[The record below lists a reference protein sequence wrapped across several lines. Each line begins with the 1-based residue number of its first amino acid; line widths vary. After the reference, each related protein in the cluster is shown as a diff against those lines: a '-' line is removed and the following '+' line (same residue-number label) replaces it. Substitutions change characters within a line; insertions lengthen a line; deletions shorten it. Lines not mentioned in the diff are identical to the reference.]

1 MHTENHY
8 TSRLAVDLGTMDYA
22 ECLALQKD
30 MVRKRVDEAI
40 PDTLLFVDHPSVYT
54 IGRKADSSNFP
65 GIDVIRTERGGDV
78 TYHGPGQLVVYPIM
92 KLWEEGKVDIK
103 QLVREV
109 TGAVIDLLS
118 YNGYRGYLGDEPG
131 IWVEG
136 RKVASVGMAV
146 ESGVT
151 YHGVAINLS
160 SVAVEGFSR
169 IRPCGLSPDVMSYVP
184 ISRETAIEGLIR
196 AFTERFGEFRFV
208 RLNHDSLPILFL
220 VSCRDFKHIDC

>member
-1 MHTENHY
+1 
-8 TSRLAVDLGTMDYA
+8 MDYA

-30 MVRKRVDEAI
+30 MVKKRVDEAI
-40 PDTLLFVDHPSVYT
+40 PDTLLFVDHPPVYT
-54 IGRKADSSNFP
+54 IGRKADPSNFP
-65 GIDVIRTERGGDV
+65 GIEVIRTERGGDV

-92 KLWEEGKVDIK
+92 KLWREGKVDIK

-109 TGAVIDLLS
+109 TGAVIDMLS
-118 YNGYRGYLGDEPG
+118 YHGYTGYLGDEPG

-160 SVAVEGFSR
+160 SVAVDGFSR
-169 IRPCGLSPDVMSYVP
+169 IRPCGLSSEVMSFVP
-184 ISRETAIEGLIR
+184 INREMAIDGLIR
-196 AFTERFGEFRFV
+196 AFTERFGEFRFL
-208 RLNHDSLPILFL
+208 RSNHDSLPMSQILSSIPSRL
-220 VSCRDFKHIDC
+220 LETSE